1 MNLMNR
7 KIDSFFVLLTL
18 TGLLFLLFACD
29 SLGTKDS
36 GTSDSTTDS
45 DGNSYNT
52 VTIGTQVWMGANLKT
67 TKFSDGTSIR
77 NVKGGLTWSNLSTP
91 AYCWPDND
99 SVKYKN
105 VVGALYNWVTV
116 SSGKLCPTGW
126 HVPSKDE
133 FTTLETYLGGYT
145 SGGKLKGTNV
155 NYWGSPLVGATDDTG
170 FSAYSNGLINSAG
183 SFFSP
188 YTERSLLW
196 SSSVDQYGNAFYFQL
211 YFTNTNFDLG
221 TFYGNKTGMGVRCLK
236 N

>member
-1 MNLMNR
+1 MKRQIISLSN
-7 KIDSFFVLLTL
+7 LLTL
-18 TGLLFLLFACD
+18 IGLIFLLNGCD
-29 SLGTKDS
+29 ALGGKDS
-36 GTSDSTTDS
+36 GTADSMSDS

-77 NVKGGLTWSNLSTP
+77 NVKGGQTWANLGTA

-105 VVGALYNWVTV
+105 VVGALYNYATV

-155 NYWGSPLVGATDDTG
+155 NYWGAPLVGAT
-170 FSAYSNGLINSAG
+170 IM
-183 SFFSP
+183 P
-188 YTERSLLW
+188 
-196 SSSVDQYGNAFYFQL
+196 
-211 YFTNTNFDLG
+211 
-221 TFYGNKTGMGVRCLK
+221 
-236 N
+236 